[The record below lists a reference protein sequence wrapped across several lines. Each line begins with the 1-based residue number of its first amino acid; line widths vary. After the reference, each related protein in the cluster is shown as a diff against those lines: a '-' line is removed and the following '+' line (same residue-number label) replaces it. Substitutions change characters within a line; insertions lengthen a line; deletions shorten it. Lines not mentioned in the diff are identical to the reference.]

1 MLKHHQS
8 VDFIKVIAIIA
19 RLRMKTSKN
28 RPMKAPFLS
37 LLAFA
42 ASGFAC
48 QDSLLVPEEKTA
60 LSSQKVLPLIDC
72 EENKQDILKIQTSE
86 DAILYDQIL
95 LKDSIYILNI
105 TLEEVRDLGL
115 SDSLFHKFTNMVHIL
130 NAK

>member
-1 MLKHHQS
+1 
-8 VDFIKVIAIIA
+8 
-19 RLRMKTSKN
+19 
-28 RPMKAPFLS
+28 MKAPFLS

-42 ASGFAC
+42 APGFAC
-48 QDSLLVPEEKTA
+48 QDSPLVPEEKTA
-60 LSSQKVLPLIDC
+60 LSAQKVLPLIDC